1 MKTSETLGGLA
12 AALVKANRE
21 IKSITRDAVNPHFKS
36 TFASLDAILAEVRPI
51 LAKHGLALMQGA
63 NSPHTDEAGRVTAF
77 TVETMLLHESGEWVQ
92 SSVVMPLGKHDPQGA
107 GAACSYGRRYGVSAL
122 LSLATDQDQ
131 DGNDAMPTPKERAQ
145 EYVQSLQSA
154 PRSATT
160 ATTATT
166 GPLAET
172 VERVTKAAQA
182 GKALVPDCPE
192 CHGPMWD
199 NREKKSLGELNPKAP
214 DFKCRDKSCSG
225 VIWPPRPARRA
236 PAPTTSPDDEMPF

>member
-77 TVETMLLHESGEWVQ
+77 TVETMLIHESGEWVQ

-145 EYVQSLQSA
+145 EFVKQAQA
-154 PRSATT
+154 K
-160 ATTATT
+160 

-172 VERVTKAAQA
+172 VERVTQAATAKA
-182 GKALVPDCPE
+182 GVPDCPE
-192 CHGPMWD
+192 CAGPMWD

-214 DFKCRDKSCSG
+214 DFKCRDKSCTG
-225 VIWPPRPARRA
+225 VIWPPRQPRK
-236 PAPTTSPDDEMPF
+236 PAPPPAPDYDYEVPFDHDRQ